1 MAESYVFSGFGY
13 AAGKHQ
19 ITNEEL
25 EAAVKKGYLI
35 GFTEARIKAS
45 PEYQELAAIHP
56 GSSPFCYF
64 VERKMGFKTRN
75 HVVPFPASD
84 EKIRHS
90 ENGIDLALTAI
101 EHALSDSVIHPE
113 KIDAWF
119 VSSATPPQKAPGIA
133 ATLKCYFVTDTN
145 QTPATTI
152 TSACVGFNIN
162 LQRAIEYFKCHPQA
176 THIIIAHADT
186 LSHLLTRRINFINY
200 VTFADAAS
208 AVVLSR
214 VPTGRK
220 QGVLSVLNYEDPYMI
235 DHLGADED
243 WNLYMTPQIVK
254 IRATKDIVKA
264 TREVLKK
271 SHWEINDIDILAPH
285 QTGNA
290 ILHPSAEILGIPRE
304 KLFQD
309 VQVNYGNISGASIP
323 FCLSLLKEQGQLKEG
338 KKIVCPTAGLGG
350 EYGAFSYLVPQQTR
364 ANTWTNK
371 GIDWSK
377 DLAGKST
384 FITGSTGSLGLEI
397 VKALA
402 KRGSQLILHC
412 NSDEETI
419 KKLVPQLEEMRAD
432 FKIYQANFAEKQDVK
447 DLVKQLEQDYDTI
460 DYLVHTTVIIDG
472 INRVSDASEH
482 VLKEVARVNQFSLVE
497 LTKRLKDKISGVI
510 LYVGSA
516 AEEAP
521 LPESSSLVSAQ
532 KGLHG
537 FAAAFSPE
545 AYSAGI
551 KSIYYMPG
559 IIEPGM
565 ANIRDESEIKAAM
578 ISINQQKIIDPREI
592 AERIV
597 KSLYL
602 SKIKNVRDCYENML
616 LVRKDGYYI

>member
-1 MAESYVFSGFGY
+1 MTESYIFSGFGS

-25 EAAVKKGYLI
+25 EAAVKKGYLN

-45 PEYQELAAIHP
+45 PGYQELAAAHP
-56 GSSPFCYF
+56 GLSPFCYF
-64 VERKMGFKTRN
+64 VEHKMGFKTRN

-84 EKIRHS
+84 EKIRHA

-101 EHALSDSVIHPE
+101 EQAFNDSVIHPE

-119 VSSATPPQKAPGIA
+119 VSTATPPQKAPGIA

-145 QTPATTI
+145 HTPVFTT

-176 THIIIAHADT
+176 KHITIAHVDT
-186 LSHLLTRRINFINY
+186 LSHLLTRRVNFINY

-208 AVVLSR
+208 AVILSR

-235 DHLGADED
+235 DHLGADGD

-254 IRATKDIVKA
+254 IRATQDIVKV
-264 TREVLKK
+264 TKEVLKK
-271 SHWEINDIDILAPH
+271 SHWEIKDIDILVPH

-290 ILHPSAEILGIPRE
+290 ILHPSAKILGIPGE

-309 VQVNYGNISGASIP
+309 VQLNYGNISGASIP
-323 FCLSLLKEQGQLKEG
+323 FCLSLLKEQGQLKAGE
-338 KKIVCPTAGLGG
+338 KIVCPTAGLGG
-350 EYGAFSYLVPQQTR
+350 EFGAFSYLVPRETLTNTR
-364 ANTWTNK
+364 TNK

-377 DLAGKST
+377 DLAGKNT
-384 FITGSTGSLGLEI
+384 FITGSTTKLGLEI
-397 VKALA
+397 AKALA

-412 NSDEETI
+412 KSDNEAI
-419 KKLVPQLEEMRAD
+419 KELVGQLEEMRAS
-432 FKIYQANFAEKQDVK
+432 FNMYQANFAEKQDVE
-447 DLVKQLEQDYDTI
+447 DLVKQLEQEYDTI
-460 DYLVHTTVIIDG
+460 DYLVHTTAIIDG
-472 INRVSDASEH
+472 LNQVSDGSQH
-482 VLKEVARVNQFSLVE
+482 VLLEVARVHQLSLVE
-497 LTKRLKDKISGVI
+497 ITKRLKDKISGII

-521 LPESSSLVSAQ
+521 LPGLSSLVSAQ

-537 FAAAFSPE
+537 FAAAFAPE

-559 IIEPGM
+559 IIDPGTT
-565 ANIRDESEIKAAM
+565 NIRDKSEIKAAM
-578 ISINQQKIIDPREI
+578 VSINQQKIIDPREI

-602 SKIKNVRDCYENML
+602 LRIKNVRDCYENML